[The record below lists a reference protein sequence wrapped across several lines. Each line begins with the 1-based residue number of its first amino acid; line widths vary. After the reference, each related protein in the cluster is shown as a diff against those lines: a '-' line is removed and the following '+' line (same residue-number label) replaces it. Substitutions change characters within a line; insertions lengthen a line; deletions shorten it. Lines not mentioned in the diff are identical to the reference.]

1 MTNFKFLN
9 LGLYLII
16 QVSNLTQSKI
26 LHKNYVLKTDYKS
39 NFMFNIFLF
48 LFSKL
53 YFLETKI
60 RTSFTVLIRAIDQ
73 TFLNTMKTRNTTI
86 FKLPFYFYKKNLRY
100 INRFF
105 CGVFMCT
112 TYMSIFNYFL
122 IINIGGH
129 LYSHQYYQ

>member
-86 FKLPFYFYKKNLRY
+86 FKPPFFIFIKKIRDIFY
-100 INRFF
+100 
-105 CGVFMCT
+105 
-112 TYMSIFNYFL
+112 SIFLWCVHVHTVRSYVNF
-122 IINIGGH
+122 
-129 LYSHQYYQ
+129 